1 MAVILYT
8 HALTKLSMYTFTTKV
23 MYNIVLH
30 SKQFR
35 LVFGKQI
42 KVSYHNVCTNTN
54 EYMLQYKYNDI
65 HFIFITS
72 CILLTFFKPIT
83 PYFTNCLIYNLF
95 INLNREVT
103 FMV

>member
-42 KVSYHNVCTNTN
+42 KVSYHMKGCQKELAQILTN
-54 EYMLQYKYNDI
+54 LKLSWKI
-65 HFIFITS
+65 
-72 CILLTFFKPIT
+72 CKL
-83 PYFTNCLIYNLF
+83 
-95 INLNREVT
+95 
-103 FMV
+103 